1 MQNKIDIIIDVSKK
15 LTQQWVTARAMGIDH
30 PEAWIYAEMPTLL
43 SDAMPAHFGLVMSEV
58 ANMKRE
64 RAVFILE
71 GISSELSQLCVMEGW
86 FIGEKER

>member
-15 LTQQWVTARAMGIDH
+15 LTQQWITARTMGIDH
-30 PEAWIYAEMPTLL
+30 PEAWIYAEMPSLL
-43 SDAMPAHFGLVMSEV
+43 NDAMPAHFGLVMSEI

-71 GISSELSQLCVMEGW
+71 GISSDLSQLCVIEGW